1 MRTIAIINQKGGC
14 GKTTSAINLAGVFA
28 RKGKKTL
35 LVDMDPQSHCAAGLA
50 IPEQRIDVQ
59 IGDAMANPPAAG
71 RTLDWNRL
79 LWRVSRNLD
88 LAPSTVRLASLEAP
102 RGGLAGADDAEK
114 RLDAI
119 LTRLAD
125 QYDLCLIDCPP
136 GIGLLTFNALFAAT
150 EVIIPV
156 ETGFFALQGASKQV
170 QTIKAMGKKLGI
182 APPYRIVPTMH
193 DDSSALAREV
203 LEQINERF
211 KGFVAPTVIRLDPRL
226 REAVS
231 FGQPAVEYAP
241 DSNGAQDYL
250 ALGEWLIRSP
260 IKSRPTVAAA
270 PNAVPTN
277 TDDDQPPSPVTTR
290 PAAAESLLAAPSHPS
305 PLTPLA
311 DKTPVAAAAPQSP
324 TAATATTATAT
335 ATTPLP
341 ALTNLFP
348 STPSSPAASPSTINP
363 NLSAGAALAAMIRA
377 DLSAAVMGIASA
389 HAALGNQPAAA
400 APTTNAPSL
409 AQTQTPTHVP
419 TLLPV
424 AGRVRVNS
432 LELINTPPTTS
443 IPTDPAIRHLL
454 GPRETSQGVLFIVP
468 ASLGRSIYIAG
479 QFNNWS
485 LSETPMRL
493 NLDLG
498 VFEATVPLPPGKHEY
513 RLIVDGRWIADPYNP
528 VVSINPFGEANSAV
542 HVTTAPIPQLASVM
556 G

>member
-71 RTLDWNRL
+71 RTIDWNRL

-193 DDSSALAREV
+193 DESSALAREV

-277 TDDDQPPSPVTTR
+277 TDDDQPQSPVTIR
-290 PAAAESLLAAPSHPS
+290 PAAAESLLTAPSHPTPSATS
-305 PLTPLA
+305 PLA
-311 DKTPVAAAAPQSP
+311 PVASATPAAAP
-324 TAATATTATAT
+324 T
-335 ATTPLP
+335 
-341 ALTNLFP
+341 
-348 STPSSPAASPSTINP
+348 STPTLSPSTINP

-389 HAALGNQPAAA
+389 HAALGNQAAAAA
-400 APTTNAPSL
+400 APTTTSPAP
-409 AQTQTPTHVP
+409 AQTPTPTHVP

-542 HVTTAPIPQLASVM
+542 HVTTAPMPQLAAVM

>member
-28 RKGKKTL
+28 RRGKKTL

-71 RTLDWNRL
+71 RTIDWNRL

-260 IKSRPTVAAA
+260 IKSRPVAPAAVAAV
-270 PNAVPTN
+270 NAVSAN
-277 TDDDQPPSPVTTR
+277 ADDEQPQSPVTIR
-290 PAAAESLLAAPSHPS
+290 PAAAESLLTAPSHP
-305 PLTPLA
+305 
-311 DKTPVAAAAPQSP
+311 TPVASTQPQPLPNLFQSAAPAP
-324 TAATATTATAT
+324 
-335 ATTPLP
+335 
-341 ALTNLFP
+341 
-348 STPSSPAASPSTINP
+348 TPSPAPSLSPLTINP

-377 DLSAAVMGIASA
+377 DLSAAVTGIASA
-389 HAALGNQPAAA
+389 HAALGNQATTPAPA
-400 APTTNAPSL
+400 TTSPSP

-468 ASLGRSIYIAG
+468 ASLGRAIYIAG

-542 HVTTAPIPQLASVM
+542 HVTTAPMPQLAAVM

>member
-260 IKSRPTVAAA
+260 IKSRPTPA
-270 PNAVPTN
+270 PTSATAISSNSV
-277 TDDDQPPSPVTTR
+277 DEQPSSPVTTR
-290 PAAAESLLAAPSHPS
+290 PAAAESLLAAPTHPAPAPTSTPPAATPQTLTAAPAPTLAPVAS
-305 PLTPLA
+305 PL
-311 DKTPVAAAAPQSP
+311 
-324 TAATATTATAT
+324 
-335 ATTPLP
+335 
-341 ALTNLFP
+341 
-348 STPSSPAASPSTINP
+348 NP
-363 NLSAGAALAAMIRA
+363 NLSAGAALAATIRA
-377 DLSAAVMGIASA
+377 DLSAAVMGIANA
-389 HAALGNQPAAA
+389 HAAHNTQPIPTPPAAST
-400 APTTNAPSL
+400 PIPS
-409 AQTQTPTHVP
+409 HVP

-432 LELINTPPTTS
+432 LELINTPNTTS

-485 LSETPMRL
+485 LAETPMRL

-542 HVTTAPIPQLASVM
+542 HVTSAPSPQLASVV